1 MSSLR
6 EELTPPSAWQ
16 ILALLTSLN
25 VVNFIDRQLITSLQI
40 PLRDDPQLQLTD
52 LQIQLLAGYAFSI
65 VYSMA
70 GLYLGALA
78 DRTHRPRL
86 IALGLFVWSGAT
98 FASGFAQNFSQ
109 LAFARIFVAFGE
121 STLTPAGIAM
131 LADVFRPRQR
141 SLAFGLYYL
150 GIPIGASLCLI
161 IANLLWPIPWVGWR
175 GCFIGLGGIG
185 LVMVGFLLLVKDPR
199 RGGTETHASTVSHS
213 LPEQR
218 RSMIELCG
226 EIWRIMRKAPSLP
239 MTMLGGICINIS
251 VGAAWLDS
259 FWLHAERGFS
269 KQGAPIF
276 LGILF
281 LFGGCF
287 GNIFGGWLGDF
298 FNRYRSGGRL
308 LAVVAS
314 QLVIAPFAI
323 AFRFLPGDSYFLL
336 ALCGL
341 LSFILVTIWYGPVLA
356 TVQEL
361 SPVRL
366 RATTV
371 AILLIGL
378 NILGASLGAV
388 IATVLSGALKSYTWG
403 IFLAAQA
410 SLIAIPLFILA
421 YRRYETDLA
430 RVTSIPGETG

>member
-1 MSSLR
+1 MVIKSMSSLR
-6 EELTPPSAWQ
+6 EESTPPSAWYF
-16 ILALLTSLN
+16 LALLTSLN
-25 VVNFIDRQLITSLQI
+25 VINFIDRQLITSLQI
-40 PLRDDPQLQLTD
+40 PLREDPQLRLTD
-52 LQIQLLAGYAFSI
+52 LQNQLLAGYAFSI
-65 VYSMA
+65 VYSIA
-70 GLYLGALA
+70 GLYLGTLA
-78 DRTHRPRL
+78 DRKHRPRM
-86 IALGLFVWSGAT
+86 IALGLFVWSAAT
-98 FASGFAQNFSQ
+98 LASGFAQNFWQ
-109 LAFARIFVAFGE
+109 LAIARIFVAFGE

-175 GCFIGLGGIG
+175 GCFIGLGVVG
-185 LVMVGFLLLVKDPR
+185 LSMVGFLLLVKDPP
-199 RGGTETHASTVSHS
+199 RGATETQASTAFPPLSD
-213 LPEQR
+213 QR
-218 RSMIELCG
+218 RSFIGLCG
-226 EIWRIMRKAPSLP
+226 EIWSIMCKTPALP
-239 MTMLGGICINIS
+239 MTMLGAICMNIG
-251 VGAAWLDS
+251 VGATWLDS
-259 FWLHAERGFS
+259 SWLHAERGFS

-276 LGILF
+276 LGIVF

-314 QLVIAPFAI
+314 QLVVAPFAI
-323 AFRFLPGDSYFLL
+323 AFRFLPGDSYFML
-336 ALCGL
+336 ALCGFF
-341 LSFILVTIWYGPVLA
+341 SFILVTIWYGPVLA

-361 SPVRL
+361 TPVRF

-388 IATVLSGALKSYTWG
+388 VAALLSKALESYTWG

-410 SLIAIPLFILA
+410 SLIAIPLFIFA

-430 RVTSIPGETG
+430 RATS

>member
-1 MSSLR
+1 M
-6 EELTPPSAWQ
+6 
-16 ILALLTSLN
+16 
-25 VVNFIDRQLITSLQI
+25 
-40 PLRDDPQLQLTD
+40 
-52 LQIQLLAGYAFSI
+52 
-65 VYSMA
+65 
-70 GLYLGALA
+70 
-78 DRTHRPRL
+78 
-86 IALGLFVWSGAT
+86 
-98 FASGFAQNFSQ
+98 
-109 LAFARIFVAFGE
+109 
-121 STLTPAGIAM
+121 
-131 LADVFRPRQR
+131 
-141 SLAFGLYYL
+141 
-150 GIPIGASLCLI
+150 
-161 IANLLWPIPWVGWR
+161 
-175 GCFIGLGGIG
+175 
-185 LVMVGFLLLVKDPR
+185 MVGFLLLFKDPR
-199 RGGTETHASTVSHS
+199 RGGTETHADTLSSP
-213 LPEQR
+213 LPDQR
-218 RSMIELCG
+218 RSLIELCG
-226 EIWRIMRKAPSLP
+226 EIWRIMCKAPALP

-259 FWLHAERGFS
+259 FWLNAERGFS

-314 QLVIAPFAI
+314 QLLIAPFAI

-336 ALCGL
+336 ALCGCI
-341 LSFILVTIWYGPVLA
+341 SFILVTIWYGPVLA

-361 SPVRL
+361 TPVRF

-388 IATVLSGALKSYTWG
+388 IAALLSNGLKSYTLG

-410 SLIAIPLFILA
+410 SLIAIPLFIFA